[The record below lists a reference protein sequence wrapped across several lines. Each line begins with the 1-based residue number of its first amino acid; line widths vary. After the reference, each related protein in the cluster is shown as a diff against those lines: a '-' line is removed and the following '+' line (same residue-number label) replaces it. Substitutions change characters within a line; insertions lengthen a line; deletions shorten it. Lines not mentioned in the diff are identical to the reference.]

1 MAVVAV
7 WTWLSRVQG
16 TQGGSAHQDRCTW
29 EHTFLVQGNIFWCR
43 VLLKADTWLHFTQP
57 PWGRM
62 ITFEATLAL
71 VEINLDQR
79 MHSEAFWKVFVQALI
94 GFYPPA
100 TISWSNVRRLG
111 VKSMRVKE
119 KSSRWSTWTS
129 AADKQRGSSPDY
141 RRSGKA
147 NILSWR
153 QTFPCPLFLMFF
165 FLALSF
171 WCQRW
176 PGACRPSPIAL
187 QFIKVKFP
195 LVH

>member
-79 MHSEAFWKVFVQALI
+79 MHSKAFWKVFVQALI
-94 GFYPPA
+94 GFHPPA
-100 TISWSNVRRLG
+100 TISWSNARRLG

-141 RRSGKA
+141 PRSGKA
-147 NILSWR
+147 NILSLR
-153 QTFPCPLFLMFF
+153 QTFRLELKANISGT
-165 FLALSF
+165 LALSF
-171 WCQRW
+171 WCQHW
-176 PGACRPSPIAL
+176 PGACRRLPSNS
-187 QFIKVKFP
+187 
-195 LVH
+195 